1 MKHYQWL
8 SEEEVFHQELVK
20 NDLKKWL
27 GKNCGDHKG
36 GDRCQGFRYI
46 SINNNHKNFVTEFK
60 DIDATRM
67 AVALG
72 LSYPISNFEEIKEFY
87 KECEIEDIRPIMAK
101 TDMEDNYTSKDQV

>member
-1 MKHYQWL
+1 M
-8 SEEEVFHQELVK
+8 V
-20 NDLKKWL
+20 